1 MSKIT
6 LVGIRIILNDED
18 TIFMK
23 QGHGKS
29 VHLSAGATLANNLLC
44 GVTYSRSGRRSSYIR
59 PLTGYTEMD
68 TELMCKKCVKV
79 VQDAVQPVSVGA

>member
-6 LVGIRIILNDED
+6 LVGIRIILNDEN
-18 TIFMK
+18 TVFMK

-29 VHLSAGATLANNLLC
+29 VHLSVGSVMSNNLLC
-44 GVTYSRSGRRSSYIR
+44 GVTYSRSGSRSSFIR

-68 TELMCKKCVKV
+68 TELMCKKCVKA
-79 VQDAVQPVSVGA
+79 VQDAVEPVKVGA